1 MYPTNKMLVAA
12 TLAVTS
18 GALIAQIP
26 QSPPCMMRGLGWST
40 DVIFTIGD
48 DVGGFTPTGI
58 PDGMSAFAGQNGR
71 VNLFVQSELNPGNGY
86 AYALANG
93 TQLTGARIHNFEISR
108 ENKRGVVHSVGMAYD
123 TIYDRDGNEVVLA
136 DQVNETGNGD
146 DGLARFCGGTG
157 IAAGTYGFVEDIHI
171 CGEESSKPF
180 HPHGGSVWV
189 LDIDGQALWAAP
201 SLGRGSW
208 ENLTPF
214 ETGDPQTVGLL
225 MGDDRGGAALLMW
238 IGTKNGV
245 GDQSFLDRNGLKQG
259 TVYYFKTD
267 NGDTT
272 PAQFNTRGSVR
283 TGTWEPIAV
292 IDPSMAGQ
300 PGYDAQGY
308 KDSDTQLSEAQA
320 LGSFQFSRP
329 EDLCANPANGQQLVL
344 NSTGRGS
351 LFPEDNWGT
360 VYIVDLDLTP
370 GALAAT
376 LTIAADSDF
385 EPVPDA
391 GIRSPDNIDWA
402 SNGKIYINEDRS
414 TGLFGAATG
423 REASI
428 WELDP
433 TTFDIVRVGEM
444 NRTVLL
450 PVGSTDIGAGTIG
463 HWESSGVI
471 DVTALFDTAPG
482 ETLLLSNVQAH
493 GIRDGIIG
501 DNPYLDE
508 GGQLF
513 FMSNVGIDHAIARS
527 SSTLD
532 FNITNGAA
540 NAPFAMVFAGFN
552 AGNAPN
558 GWFYGVDVTF
568 GELGAVSAPLLGFL
582 DADGNNAFSVPAG
595 AILPGF
601 EVDIVTLE
609 LSMIGAPIKGSTAVT
624 HRF

>member
-1 MYPTNKMLVAA
+1 MIRHKYLLAAASLAA
-12 TLAVTS
+12 TST
-18 GALIAQIP
+18 ALVAQIP
-26 QSPPCMMRGLGWST
+26 ESAPCMMRGLGWST

-58 PDGMSAFAGQNGR
+58 PDGMSAFAGQNDR
-71 VNLFVQSELNPGNGY
+71 VDLFVQSELNPGNGY
-86 AYALANG
+86 AYTLANG
-93 TQLTGARIHNFEISR
+93 TQLTGARIHKYEISR
-108 ENKRGVVHSVGMAYD
+108 VNKRGVVHSVAMAYD
-123 TIYDRDGNEVVLA
+123 TIYDRSGNEVVLP

-189 LDIDGQALWAAP
+189 LDIDGEALWAAP

-214 ETGDPQTVGLL
+214 ETNDPQTVGLL
-225 MGDDRGGAALLMW
+225 MGDDRGGAALYMW

-259 TVYYFKTD
+259 TLYYWQAD

-283 TGTWEPIAV
+283 AGTWAPIAV
-292 IDPSMAGQ
+292 IDPAMAGQ

-308 KDSDTQLSEAQA
+308 KDSDTQLSEVQA

-360 VYIVDLDLTP
+360 VYIIDLDLTP

-433 TTFDIVRVGEM
+433 VTFDIVRVGEM
-444 NRTVLL
+444 NRSVLL

-471 DVTALFDTAPG
+471 DVTGLFATEPG
-482 ETLLLSNVQAH
+482 EVLLLSNVQAH

-501 DNPYLDE
+501 DNPFLDE

-513 FMSNVGIDHAIARS
+513 FMSNVGVDHAISKDSA
-527 SSTLD
+527 LD
-532 FNITNGAA
+532 FEITNGGA
-540 NAPFAMVFAGFN
+540 NAPYAMVFAAIN

-558 GWFYGVDVTF
+558 GWFYGIDVTF
-568 GELGAVSAPLLGFL
+568 PELYAVSGPLFGML
-582 DADGNNAFSVPAG
+582 DANGETSFSVPGG
-595 AILPGF
+595 AVPPGF
-601 EVDIVTLE
+601 EVDVVTLQ
-609 LSMIGAPIKGSTAVT
+609 LNLIGAPVEASTAVT